1 MVYVRMLIT
10 MFESLVNTEGF
21 KTIYSRSPGQ
31 YMFEED
37 GRIQNRLTIP
47 IAHSTV

>member
-31 YMFEED
+31 YMFESLVNTE
-37 GRIQNRLTIP
+37 GFKTY
-47 IAHSTV
+47 AKK